1 MEMESERRQDA
12 EFRMPHASGQPG
24 EPAKP
29 AVQARQGIT
38 AGRVLTILVVG
49 IVLVMAGFA
58 ISYVGAV

>member
-1 MEMESERRQDA
+1 
-12 EFRMPHASGQPG
+12 MPHASGQPG